1 MKSIIRTFEIGLLT
15 LLLLLVHSCTPY
27 YALGNN
33 GVDPIVFV
41 KPVYIDS
48 ATTSSYIGG
57 KFTHTTD
64 SAYSNK
70 NEANYFGQLNWSQ
83 TQTGKYYCFSY
94 GAFGYL
100 GSYKVVA
107 LENLKGNK
115 SYYGGGLSSEFC
127 LNIPLGNAGLRLI
140 GIKGSLYY
148 ENGNFTRF
156 RRIAAE
162 QNLIYGVTR
171 SQFAYNISMS
181 SGYEFKF
188 KKSSFGFDATYG
200 ITRFIVE
207 DPAFFTCSLN
217 AHYTY
222 KRYSTF
228 LQFTESFVGIGEE
241 YTVGLAYRLK

>member
-1 MKSIIRTFEIGLLT
+1 MKSIIRPFEIGLLT

-33 GVDPIVFV
+33 GVDPILFV
-41 KPVYIDS
+41 KPVYTDS
-48 ATTSSYIGG
+48 VFTSSYIGG

-107 LENLKGNK
+107 LEHLKGNK

-148 ENGNFTRF
+148 ENGDFTRF

-162 QNLIYGVTR
+162 QDLISGVTR